1 VEPRVGVPGGD
12 SRSTATFSVPQPE
25 REIANIRNN
34 QGIFLTISSSE
45 QDWLQEYIFSTIR
58 EGPQFIEK
66 NLFNHLL
73 PGYIR
78 GMLPAGYRPVT
89 IL

>member
-1 VEPRVGVPGGD
+1 VGVLGRD
-12 SRSTATFSVPQPE
+12 ARSTATFSVPQPE
-25 REIANIRNN
+25 RTIASINNN

-58 EGPQFIEK
+58 ARPQFIEK
-66 NLFNHLL
+66 NLFNHLQ